1 MSAKNLHHDTVV
13 AALIADGWTIT
24 DDPLTLNFGGKDLYV
39 DLGAERP
46 TLAAEK
52 AGRKIAV
59 EVQSFRGPSP
69 VRNLEEAVGQYEI
82 YRSILRVRQPD
93 RQLYMAVPIPVYDG
107 VLSDRFGQ
115 FIISDLRVR
124 LLVFDEQRGR
134 VVQWIES
141 SNTGESCDG

>member
-1 MSAKNLHHDTVV
+1 MPAKNLYHDAVV

-24 DDPLTLNFGGKDLYV
+24 DDPLTLSFGGKDLFV

-59 EVQSFRGPSP
+59 EIQSFRCPSP
-69 VRNLEEAVGQYEI
+69 IRDLEEAMGQYDI
-82 YRSILRVRQPD
+82 YRAIMRVREPG
-93 RQLYMAVPIPVYDG
+93 RQLYMAVSLPVYDG

-115 FIISDLRVR
+115 YIIAELDVR
-124 LLVFDEQRGR
+124 LPVFDEERGR
-134 VVQWIES
+134 IVRWIES
-141 SNTGESCDG
+141 SATAGSSGG